1 MRASSE
7 KYFYVELK
15 NILKPIFLQKKFNL
29 YLYNSLLIP
38 FARVCFE
45 VKADHQVFQ
54 VIHVIGGAE
63 GVEGLFSWNIF
74 KKHSFCLMLEKIR
87 QIVNKSWTVN
97 EKTGKKRK

>member
-1 MRASSE
+1 MVRASSE

-45 VKADHQVFQ
+45 VKVDHQVFQ

-63 GVEGLFSWNIF
+63 GVEGLFS
-74 KKHSFCLMLEKIR
+74 
-87 QIVNKSWTVN
+87 
-97 EKTGKKRK
+97 